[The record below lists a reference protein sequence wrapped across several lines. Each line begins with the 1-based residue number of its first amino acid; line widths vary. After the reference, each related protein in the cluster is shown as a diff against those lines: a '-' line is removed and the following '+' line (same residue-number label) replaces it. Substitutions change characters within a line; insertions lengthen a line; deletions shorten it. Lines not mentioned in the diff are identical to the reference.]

1 MKTIILTALT
11 TASSLLASFCV
22 HASPT
27 CSYQQNPA
35 QAAQSGPSSRFDGAT
50 FVPTVGHSGYF
61 VAAPGS
67 NAVDTLGLAD
77 APYCDSDNI
86 GRTGTG
92 NDVVA
97 FRFDA
102 AGRLEGYPVYISQ
115 ARPDSFY
122 TSRLA
127 MFAPRHTTLADVK
140 MLFGSDTV
148 HVEKKGPRTV
158 AYLEVPVYDPLA
170 SGD

>member
-27 CSYQQNPA
+27 CSCQQNLA
-35 QAAQSGPSSRFDGAT
+35 QAEQAVASSRLGGAT
-50 FVPTVGHSGYF
+50 FVRTVGQSGYL
-61 VAAPGS
+61 VVEPGS

-77 APYCDSDNI
+77 APYRDADNI
-86 GRTGTG
+86 GRTGMG

-102 AGRLEGYPVYISQ
+102 AGRLEGRPVYIS
-115 ARPDSFY
+115 AHPESFY
-122 TSRLA
+122 ASRLA
-127 MFAPRHTTLADVK
+127 TLNHRSTLADVRT
-140 MLFGSDTV
+140 LFGSDAV
-148 HVEKKGPRTV
+148 RVEKKGAQTV

>member
-1 MKTIILTALT
+1 MKTMLLTALT

-27 CSYQQNPA
+27 YSYQQNPA
-35 QAAQSGPSSRFDGAT
+35 QAAQAVASSRFGGAT
-50 FVPTVGHSGYF
+50 FVRTSGQSGYF
-61 VAAPGS
+61 VVEPGS
-67 NAVDTLGLAD
+67 NAVDT
-77 APYCDSDNI
+77 DNVARN
-86 GRTGTG
+86 GVG

-102 AGRLEGYPVYISQ
+102 AGRLVGYPVYLSQ

-127 MFAPRHTTLADVK
+127 MFAPQHTTLADVK
-140 MLFGSDTV
+140 TLFGSNTV
-148 HVEKKGPRTV
+148 HLVKKGAQTV
-158 AYLEVPVYDPLA
+158 AYLEVPIYDPLA
-170 SGD
+170 SGE

>member
-22 HASPT
+22 HASP
-27 CSYQQNPA
+27 SYSCQQNPA
-35 QAAQSGPSSRFDGAT
+35 QAAQAGASSCFGGASFVRTSGQ
-50 FVPTVGHSGYF
+50 SGYF
-61 VAAPGS
+61 VVEPGS

-77 APYCDSDNI
+77 APYRDADNI

-140 MLFGSDTV
+140 TLFGSDTV
-148 HVEKKGPRTV
+148 RVEKKGPQTV

>member
-1 MKTIILTALT
+1 MKTMILTALT

-35 QAAQSGPSSRFDGAT
+35 QAAQSGPSSRLGGAT
-50 FVPTVGHSGYF
+50 FVRTSGQSGYF
-61 VAAPGS
+61 VVEPGS

-77 APYCDSDNI
+77 APYRDADNI
-86 GRTGTG
+86 GRTGMG

-115 ARPDSFY
+115 SRPDSFY

-127 MFAPRHTTLADVK
+127 MLAPRHTTLADVK
-140 MLFGSDTV
+140 TLFSSDTV
-148 HVEKKGPRTV
+148 RVKKQGAHTL